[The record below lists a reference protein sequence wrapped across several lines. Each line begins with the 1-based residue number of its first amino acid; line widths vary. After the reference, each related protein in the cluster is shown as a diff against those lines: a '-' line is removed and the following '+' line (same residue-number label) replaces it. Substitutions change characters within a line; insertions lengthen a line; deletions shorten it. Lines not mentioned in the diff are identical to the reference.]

1 MLDWTRRE
9 REEREADGEEI
20 TGESELP
27 LEEVTWDDGSGG
39 TDNGEDKGADAA

>member
-1 MLDWTRRE
+1 MLDWTKRE

-27 LEEVTWDDGSGG
+27 LEDVSWEDGSDGPDEG
-39 TDNGEDKGADAA
+39 QDAA

>member
-27 LEEVTWDDGSGG
+27 LEDVTWDDGSDEPDGA
-39 TDNGEDKGADAA
+39 DKGVDAA

>member
-20 TGESELP
+20 TGENDLP
-27 LEEVTWDDGSGG
+27 PGDDGH
-39 TDNGEDKGADAA
+39 DGAPVDEGQDAA